1 MSDHAMTNAAASPKS
16 PRSRLLLIAL
26 IVGTIVAIVA
36 IVPALAMATMSVM
49 VVAAGTNPV
58 IYTFLVFAFGMPVV
72 VVLGPVLAWIAF
84 GLRRERTSWVLLIS
98 PAVWACVTVGLLAV
112 APGGSS

>member
-1 MSDHAMTNAAASPKS
+1 MTNAAASPKS

-26 IVGTIVAIVA
+26 IVGTIVAIIA
-36 IVPALAMATMSVM
+36 IVPALAVATMSVM

-72 VVLGPVLAWIAF
+72 VVLGPILAWIAF
-84 GLRRERTSWVLLIS
+84 GLRRERTSWALLIS
-98 PAVWACVTVGLLAV
+98 PAV
-112 APGGSS
+112 